1 MKIKVADLI
10 AELDIK
16 YDLLLSRM
24 EPYVYDGGDE
34 ADIVFNVSNE
44 YYIDRQKENPH
55 LSPAECEYLWSGAF
69 FYEQLARYNGVMLHA
84 SCVEYEGK
92 AYLFSARSGTG
103 KSTHTH
109 LWLKYLPGSRII
121 NDDKPAIRLID
132 SRFYAYGTPWSGKTN
147 ESVNT
152 GVPIAGICFLSRGE
166 NAIKPLNGLKAL
178 KLFMDQT
185 VRPNDRSLMEKML
198 ETLNRVLTEIPVFEM
213 SCDMSEEAV
222 MTAYNGMK

>member
-24 EPYVYDGGDE
+24 EPYVYDGDDD

-44 YYIDRQKENPH
+44 YYIDRQKDNPH